1 MPKTFV
7 LHDESLNNRGFWMM
21 TDGADLEQFKRNPI
35 MLWNHNRSWG
45 DREDTLLPIGHWENI
60 RVEKGQILAE
70 PVFDSDEF
78 SQKIARKVEAGT
90 LRMASAGAV
99 PIESSN
105 DPKYIKPG
113 QRYETI
119 TKWRM
124 REASIVDIGANNNA
138 LALYDTEG
146 GLIELSDSS
155 KNPLKELPT
164 KNNKRM
170 NEIIKHLKLA
180 DDASEQDVIAA
191 IEPIQTENIQLK
203 ADLNQ
208 ERADKKELQDKLDA
222 IELAEKQKKRA
233 EFDAELELALKDG
246 RLSEKED
253 GSVRKDMT
261 ALYDASPDAAMA
273 MLRAME
279 PRKSV
284 SETLADEDDQKESAW
299 EKRQKEIAANAK

>member
-233 EFDAELELALKDG
+233 EFDAELELARKDG